1 MFREQKKLKR
11 KYNWACCAK
20 HAHREENRDVNR
32 KWRRTRNLLLKEML
46 NDRNFEKTIYD
57 WG

>member
-1 MFREQKKLKR
+1 MRERKKLKK

-46 NDRNFEKTIYD
+46 NDRNFERTIYD